1 MRVVQ
6 PFAFFDQA
14 PSCCQCA
21 TFRIGLADL
30 GWQVRAGRFGLA
42 KPRQERNPPV
52 HGKDPNGK
60 GNQVSETSNTAYR
73 VLARKYRPASFSAMV
88 GQEALVRTLSN
99 ALSMGRLAHAFVL
112 TGVRGVG
119 KTSTARILARG
130 LNCVGPDGTGEPT
143 LEPCGQCEP
152 CRQIAEGRHVD
163 VLEMDAASHTG
174 VDDVRE
180 IIDGTA
186 YRPVSARHK
195 IYIIDEVHMLSRSA
209 FNALLKTLEEPP
221 EAVIF
226 IFATTEIR
234 KVPVTI
240 LSRCQRFDLRRVP
253 TDLLAD
259 HLSQIA
265 AAETITISAAAVR
278 LLARAA
284 EGSVRDALSLLDQAA
299 AMGEDTIDE
308 ALVAAMLGQADAS
321 ALSAILAA
329 ALGGDTEAALA
340 GFNEALSGGAEP
352 ERVIAD
358 LLDLVHLASLQAAGA
373 PAADLPEAVRQPVA
387 SLAEQGI
394 ARLGRSW
401 QILLAGHGE
410 MARAPHSG
418 AAAEMLLIRLAHT
431 APMPTP
437 AEILA
442 RLPDAPS
449 ASGPAAGTPA
459 AGSPAAGQP
468 VAASSPGQA
477 KPNAPADAPQTGETS
492 AAHPPA
498 PMASAPA
505 GPASIAPQL
514 VEPQLVEPQL
524 VEPQLQP
531 EPPAAPLPDAASP
544 AARQPSSLAEMA
556 DLLEA
561 AGERALATRL
571 RLHVGLVSL
580 AAGRLEIKLVG
591 DAPNEL
597 PGQLAKALSEQTGQR
612 WMVLLSEAAAEPT
625 LHETSQNQLSAERLA
640 AADHP
645 VVAEILAR
653 FPGAE
658 VSAVIPHEP
667 ADLPE
672 TDRQEA
678 DENSEN

>member
-1 MRVVQ
+1 
-6 PFAFFDQA
+6 
-14 PSCCQCA
+14 
-21 TFRIGLADL
+21 
-30 GWQVRAGRFGLA
+30 
-42 KPRQERNPPV
+42 V
-52 HGKDPNGK
+52 HGTDPNGK
-60 GNQVSETSNTAYR
+60 GSQVSETSNIAYR

-130 LNCVGPDGTGEPT
+130 LNCIGPDGTGQPT
-143 LEPCGQCEP
+143 LEPCGACEP
-152 CRQIAEGRHVD
+152 CQQIAEGRHVD

-186 YRPVSARHK
+186 YRPVSARYK

-221 EAVIF
+221 ASVIF

-253 TDLLAD
+253 TDILAG
-259 HLSQIA
+259 HLSHIA
-265 AAETITISAAAVR
+265 ETETITISAAAVR

-321 ALSAILAA
+321 ALSAILTAA
-329 ALGGDTEAALA
+329 MGGDTRAALA
-340 GFNEALSGGAEP
+340 GFHEALSGGAEP

-358 LLDLVHLASLQAAGA
+358 LLDLVHLASLQSAGA
-373 PAADLPEAVRQPVA
+373 PASDLPEAVRQPVA

-394 ARLGRSW
+394 ARLGRCW
-401 QILLAGHGE
+401 QILLTGHSE

-442 RLPDAPS
+442 RLPDAPQTT
-449 ASGPAAGTPA
+449 GPTS
-459 AGSPAAGQP
+459 GSPTGASAGQVTAAAAEATGKDGDNAANLGESRGQPISAP
-468 VAASSPGQA
+468 VAAGRPGPSAAASQLA
-477 KPNAPADAPQTGETS
+477 QQHLSEPQTQPG
-492 AAHPPA
+492 
-498 PMASAPA
+498 ASPHTD
-505 GPASIAPQL
+505 P
-514 VEPQLVEPQL
+514 VREPQ
-524 VEPQLQP
+524 
-531 EPPAAPLPDAASP
+531 PPVAALPDAASEQ
-544 AARQPSSLAEMA
+544 ARQPTNLAEMA
-556 DLLEA
+556 DMLDA

-612 WMVLLSEAAAEPT
+612 WMVLLSEASAEPT
-625 LHETSQNQLSAERLA
+625 LHETTQNQLSAERLA

-667 ADLPE
+667 ADVPE
-672 TDRQEA
+672 ADQQPA
-678 DENSEN
+678 DENMELDERDRS